1 MLQRLFIKN
10 KLFSRYFN
18 EFIDHGDFLEKRSIH
33 KIKLEQEFTF
43 LKNVPI
49 EVARFYPE
57 VHSFVETKEYSSYR
71 VRKIPAIDASHFILD
86 SNNNDENIKHLLIK
100 LNEYFLL
107 VPQLQVSQDQY
118 HQALKREISQKNL
131 DRLDL
136 ISALPMAQALNQ
148 ICQHYG
154 YIDLREYVTKLNHSI
169 EMTQK
174 NESSGPLYF
183 SHGDMCFSNILLD
196 EEQLFLI
203 DPKGADTFEKNFRPI
218 HYELAKISQC
228 LYGHYDLI
236 NHQRFTI
243 NESHQ
248 LLLENLPTLPL
259 SKTYFES
266 LLIQMGTNL
275 PLIRLIEAS
284 LFISL
289 LPFHQESEKKLRG
302 FLINSLSISSEYL

>member
-1 MLQRLFIKN
+1 MLQRLFINN

-18 EFIDHGDFLEKRSIH
+18 EFIDHGDFLEKRSMH
-33 KIKLEQEFTF
+33 KIKLEQEFNF
-43 LKNVPI
+43 LKNVPM

-57 VHSFVETKEYSSYR
+57 VHSFVETEDYSSYL
-71 VRKIPAIDASHFILD
+71 VKKIPATDASHFILD
-86 SNNNDENIKHLLIK
+86 SKDHDLSIKNLLIK
-100 LNEYFLL
+100 LNEYFLI
-107 VPQLQVSQDQY
+107 VPKQQVSQDQF

-136 ISALPMAQALNQ
+136 ISALPLAQELNQ

-154 YIDLREYVTKLNHSI
+154 FSDLREYVMKLNHSI
-169 EMTQK
+169 EATQK
-174 NESSGPLYF
+174 REALSPLYF
-183 SHGDMCFSNILLD
+183 SHGDMCFSNILLH
-196 EEQLFLI
+196 ENQLFLI

-218 HYELAKISQC
+218 HYELAKISQS

-248 LLLENLPTLPL
+248 LLIEKVHPLPH
-259 SKTYFES
+259 SQAYFES
-266 LLIQMGTNL
+266 LIKKMGTNL
-275 PLIRLIEAS
+275 ALIRLIEAS

-289 LPFHQESEKKLRG
+289 LPFHQDSEKKLRG